1 MSNELVQIKLHLLFL
16 EGRLC
21 MRKIILIVITL
32 LLCAC
37 GQGSDVVFETNETEP
52 KHLGTTFVYYEHFT
66 DKGDGFYLYDLYQLV
81 YVDSNYNSIPLSYL
95 SFADDKEVN
104 LLEDYQFDKYYD
116 AFFFGSSVQQ
126 FGDSLY
132 FLSEGQDI
140 EQNVGYYLNQVDL
153 KGENRK
159 QLLSLTFV
167 PYLFILHQDRLII
180 TENNMN
186 GLILHIYD
194 NQLKEIETLEVDGSV
209 SRLHAYDEYVYMTV
223 DNHGSSA
230 IKRLDLRD
238 FSITNVHDNDSLLF
252 VNGDKF
258 GTYNVSKK
266 ANEVDDLSEIYTIT
280 KIFDLETN
288 KLLSET
294 HDEMIGYFDD
304 ECVYV
309 ASLKEEEMKYIKY
322 DYEYNIIQEITPS
335 DFMTSSRLL
344 VTIFIS
350 QDFYHIIR
358 VIDDSI
364 ISKGFIDGKMS
375 YFNCSFEVND
385 CEVFYQDNNSVD

>member
-1 MSNELVQIKLHLLFL
+1 
-16 EGRLC
+16 
-21 MRKIILIVITL
+21 
-32 LLCAC
+32 
-37 GQGSDVVFETNETEP
+37 
-52 KHLGTTFVYYEHFT
+52 
-66 DKGDGFYLYDLYQLV
+66 
-81 YVDSNYNSIPLSYL
+81 
-95 SFADDKEVN
+95 
-104 LLEDYQFDKYYD
+104 
-116 AFFFGSSVQQ
+116 
-126 FGDSLY
+126 
-132 FLSEGQDI
+132 
-140 EQNVGYYLNQVDL
+140 
-153 KGENRK
+153 
-159 QLLSLTFV
+159 
-167 PYLFILHQDRLII
+167 
-180 TENNMN
+180 
-186 GLILHIYD
+186 
-194 NQLKEIETLEVDGSV
+194 
-209 SRLHAYDEYVYMTV
+209 
-223 DNHGSSA
+223 
-230 IKRLDLRD
+230 

-288 KLLSET
+288 KLLFET

-304 ECVYV
+304 EYVYV

-344 VTIFIS
+344 DTIFIS

-364 ISKGFIDGKMS
+364 ISKGFIDGKIS
-375 YFNCSFEVND
+375 YFYCSFEVNH